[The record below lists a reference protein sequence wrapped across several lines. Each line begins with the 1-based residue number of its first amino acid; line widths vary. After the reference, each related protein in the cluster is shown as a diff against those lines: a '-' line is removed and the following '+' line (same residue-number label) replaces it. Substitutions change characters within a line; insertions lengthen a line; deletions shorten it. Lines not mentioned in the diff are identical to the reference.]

1 VVTRTDDEPQQ
12 PAPAAGRDRRSPA
25 KHAAIL
31 NAATGVFLREGY
43 ARASVDAIAEAAGVG
58 KQTVYGHFGD
68 KQQLFLAVVEHI
80 HAAHPLNGTDLITD
94 TGDPLADLTAAATW
108 LIRAVTTPEIAALH
122 RLTIAELTHHPELQ
136 RSWRDLERG
145 QRLRDAIATYL
156 AACDRRGTLTVPDPA
171 TTARQFVL
179 LAATEAQVRSLRG
192 IEPLSNREIDD
203 IAHDTASL
211 IVQAHRTVDAP
222 SGTGEPRGAL
232 PGTIHQPT
240 RTPEAK

>member
-1 VVTRTDDEPQQ
+1 VITRTDDESRQ

-25 KHAAIL
+25 KHSAIL
-31 NAATGVFLREGY
+31 NAATDVFLREGY
-43 ARASVDAIAEAAGVG
+43 TRASVDAIAEAAGVG

-80 HAAHPLNGTDLITD
+80 HAVHPLNGTDLITD
-94 TGDPLADLTAAATW
+94 TGDPLADLTAAARW

-145 QRLRDAIATYL
+145 QRLRDAVAAYL
-156 AACDRRGTLTVPDPA
+156 ADCDRRGALTVPDPPTA
-171 TTARQFVL
+171 ARQFVL

-192 IEPLSNREIDD
+192 IEPLSHRETDS
-203 IAHDTASL
+203 IARDTANL
-211 IVQAHRTVDAP
+211 IIRAYRNPDA
-222 SGTGEPRGAL
+222 SACTG
-232 PGTIHQPT
+232 
-240 RTPEAK
+240 